1 MRIPGSG
8 RVRLVGRRLQNR
20 LSPGAV
26 ILLYHRV
33 GEFDQDPLQLAV
45 SRTHFEEHLQVLSK
59 IYRPSSLQELTVS
72 LKSRRVPQFG
82 AVVTF
87 DDGAADNLHNAKPLL
102 ERYNIPATVFVAT
115 EYCHGLREFWWDELE
130 RLFLVSADLPERLS
144 LSLNGISRE
153 WNLRSTKPF
162 VAAEHRDWNVL
173 AKASPTSRHA
183 VYQDVSAVLRE
194 LPVAERFDQIAKLQ
208 KWAGLESKPRKTHRA
223 LTHDEI
229 RQLAEGGLIEVGAH
243 TVNHPALST
252 LSPPDQI
259 TEIIESKREL
269 ESILNRPVT
278 SFAYPYGTKDDY
290 TRESVDAVRQAGFTC
305 ACSNY
310 TGVVQPRTDL
320 FELPRFVV
328 RDWDGNEFEQ
338 RLRGW
343 FRG

>member
-1 MRIPGSG
+1 
-8 RVRLVGRRLQNR
+8 
-20 LSPGAV
+20 
-26 ILLYHRV
+26 
-33 GEFDQDPLQLAV
+33 
-45 SRTHFEEHLQVLSK
+45 
-59 IYRPSSLQELTVS
+59 LQELVVS

-102 ERYNIPATVFVAT
+102 KRYHIPATVFVAT
-115 EYCHGLREFWWDELE
+115 EYSKGLREFWWDELE
-130 RLFLVSADLPERLS
+130 RLFLVSADLPEKLS
-144 LSLNGISRE
+144 LRLNGKTRE
-153 WNLRSTKPF
+153 WDLGSTKPF
-162 VAAEHRDWNVL
+162 VPEEHRGWNVL
-173 AKASPTSRHA
+173 TSTNPTSRHA
-183 VYQDVSAVLRE
+183 VYQDVSEVLRE

-259 TEIIESKREL
+259 TEIVESKRQL

-290 TRESVDAVRQAGFTC
+290 TGESVKAVRQAGFTC

-328 RDWDGNEFEQ
+328 RDWDGNEFER